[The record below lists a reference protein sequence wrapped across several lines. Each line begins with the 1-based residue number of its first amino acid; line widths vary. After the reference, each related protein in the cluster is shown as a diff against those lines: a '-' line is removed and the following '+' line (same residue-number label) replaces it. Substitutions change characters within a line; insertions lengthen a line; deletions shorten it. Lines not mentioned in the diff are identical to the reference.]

1 MTFSYFVYYRI
12 PAENTG
18 QLRARALEVFQDVA
32 HETGVAGRLMRRR
45 DDPGTWMEVYEG
57 VADVAAFEAS
67 LAASVLR
74 RDFTQLLAPGGMRK
88 NEIFQPG

>member
-1 MTFSYFVYYRI
+1 MYYRI

-18 QLRARALEVFQDVA
+18 QLRARALEVFQDVV

-57 VADVAAFEAS
+57 VADVATFEAA

-74 RDFTQLLAPGGMRK
+74 RDFTHLLAPGEMRK